1 MTSYTISAAR
11 NFSINLPYIPSV
23 KFMYNIRNPSAVKVN
38 DVSVIQ
44 NTQKA
49 FIYVFQKS
57 VET

>member
-1 MTSYTISAAR
+1 
-11 NFSINLPYIPSV
+11 
-23 KFMYNIRNPSAVKVN
+23 MYNIRNPSAVKVN